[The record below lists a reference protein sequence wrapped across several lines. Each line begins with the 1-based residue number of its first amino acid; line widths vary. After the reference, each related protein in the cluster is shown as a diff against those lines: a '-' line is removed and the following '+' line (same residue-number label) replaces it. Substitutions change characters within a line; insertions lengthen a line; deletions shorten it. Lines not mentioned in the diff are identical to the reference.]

1 MDEFERCLLVKN
13 EVFVYKIGPR
23 QSAKGFR
30 AADWNLTAPDW
41 TGRMRLMQKAKSVKL
56 KLEDKGSGELFAA
69 CPIDTYPGTAVEAVT
84 DSSRYFVIKIV
95 DDGGRSAY
103 IGMGF
108 ADRSDSFDLNV
119 ALQDHFKA
127 LKKEDEIS
135 KEEEKPFPDL
145 NLGFKEG
152 QTIKV
157 NINIPKGDKARTK
170 KGGGSLGGGLLPPP
184 PGGVTKP
191 PSATPL
197 TASPGPLLA
206 AAPGPANLTPAS
218 SPTDA
223 NKPVIGSSS
232 LDLLCDLS
240 PLSIGATT
248 PVLAQ
253 PASNSNPVP
262 GKDDPWGDF
271 AAADNIQSNSG
282 GNWVQF

>member
-41 TGRMRLMQKAKSVKL
+41 TGRMRLMQKAKTVKL

-69 CPIDTYPGTAVEAVT
+69 CPIDAYPGPAVESVT

-95 DDGGRSAY
+95 DEGGRSAY

-135 KEEEKPFPDL
+135 KEEEKPFPVL

-157 NINIPKGDKARTK
+157 NINIPKGEKTRTK

-197 TASPGPLLA
+197 PAPQGSLLV

-223 NKPVIGSSS
+223 YKPVIGSSN

-240 PLSIGATT
+240 PLSIGVTT
-248 PVLAQ
+248 PVLAP
-253 PASNSNPVP
+253 PASNFNPVP
-262 GKDDPWGDF
+262 TKDDPWGDF
-271 AAADNIQSNSG
+271 AAAENDQSNSA
-282 GNWVQF
+282 GNWTQF